1 MQNSTKKLHRNKCR
15 KHAQSMTNIDE
26 DKIELD

>member
-1 MQNSTKKLHRNKCR
+1 MQNSTKKFNRNKCR

-26 DKIELD
+26 DKTALD